1 MNGSG
6 KRYSLRGRTEGGSH
20 EELGRS
26 ESGLLLESKR
36 WQLWRL
42 RAIVFWG
49 SLSALCF
56 PFSLL
61 FPLSVFF
68 PPQKERES
76 FVVWGIYKRETK
88 SKSHL
93 LFEFCG
99 KIWVF
104 LLWLWLGL
112 KEEEEAERRD

>member
-1 MNGSG
+1 M
-6 KRYSLRGRTEGGSH
+6 KRLS
-20 EELGRS
+20 
-26 ESGLLLESKR
+26 
-36 WQLWRL
+36 L

-88 SKSHL
+88 SKSHYYL
-93 LFEFCG
+93 SFVVRFGFFCYG
-99 KIWVF
+99 F
-104 LLWLWLGL
+104 G
-112 KEEEEAERRD
+112 

>member
-1 MNGSG
+1 M
-6 KRYSLRGRTEGGSH
+6 KRLS
-20 EELGRS
+20 
-26 ESGLLLESKR
+26 
-36 WQLWRL
+36 L

-49 SLSALCF
+49 GLSALCF

-112 KEEEEAERRD
+112 KEEEEPERRD